1 MAGSS
6 TEPGPETTLVGQLE
20 EQLDALGRTKQE
32 LRSLRTDM
40 GALEHELYRMSAA
53 NEELQRQLR
62 RKDEEAQRQLRRS
75 ESLQSQTQALRAR
88 AEGARVEAA
97 GMREHLTAGD
107 EERRRW
113 RDRCLVQQQRLEVTS
128 RANAALL
135 HALRAAAS
143 RLLTPNDR
151 GAGCGERWEAGRG
164 AAEAHGEAAG
174 TGGAEAWRLQLHGQ
188 LAAVMRSDLLAQ
200 ADLVGLTLP

>member
-1 MAGSS
+1 MPRLMAGSS
-6 TEPGPETTLVGQLE
+6 TQPGVETTLVGQLE

-32 LRSLRTDM
+32 LRSVRTDM
-40 GALEHELYRMSAA
+40 VALEHELYRMSAA

-75 ESLQSQTQALRAR
+75 ESLQSQALALRTR
-88 AEGARVEAA
+88 VEGARVEAA
-97 GMREHLTAGD
+97 GMRQQLTAGD

-128 RANAALL
+128 RASAALL

-143 RLLTPNDR
+143 RLLAPHGS
-151 GAGCGERWEAGRG
+151 GAGHGDRWEAHDDAAGG
-164 AAEAHGEAAG
+164 GGEAEARR
-174 TGGAEAWRLQLHGQ
+174 GG
-188 LAAVMRSDLLAQ
+188 
-200 ADLVGLTLP
+200 